1 MGSLKLF
8 GNDLQ
13 VDGNLIRI
21 ARLKAEKYD
30 FVDDP
35 KAAVES
41 LRTLGRRIDIF
52 TFFQKLPET
61 APKYGYQLEWDNLAA
76 LPLSSY
82 DHWWTKQ
89 INGKTRN
96 MVRRAEKLGMVVRE
110 VPFDDAL
117 VQGISAIYN
126 ESPTRQGKA
135 FWHYGKGL
143 DAVRAENGTFLDRS
157 VFIGAFLGDSL
168 IGFAKLVSDT
178 DRTQAGLMQ
187 IVSMIQHRDKAPT
200 NALIAQAVRSC
211 ADRGWSHL
219 VYSNFS
225 YGNKHSDSLSDFKEH
240 NGFLKIDVPRY
251 YVPLTLAGRA
261 ALRAGLHHRLVDR
274 IPEPVLVHL
283 RALRSAWNNRR
294 VRTTNEGVPGPFAK
308 ESGS

>member
-1 MGSLKLF
+1 MKLF

-35 KAAVES
+35 KAAVEV
-41 LRTLGRRIDIF
+41 LRKLGRRIDIF
-52 TFFQKLPET
+52 TFVQKLPDT
-61 APKYGYQLEWDNLAA
+61 SPKFRYRLEWDNLAA

-89 INGKTRN
+89 VNGKTRN
-96 MVRRAEKLGMVVRE
+96 MVRRAEKLGIVVRE
-110 VPFDDAL
+110 VAFDDAL
-117 VQGISAIYN
+117 VQGISAIYD

-143 DAVRAENGTFLDRS
+143 DAVRAENGTFADRS

-187 IVSMIQHRDKAPT
+187 ILSMIQHRDKAPT

-211 ADRGWSHL
+211 ADRGLSHL
-219 VYSNFS
+219 IYSNFS
-225 YGNKHSDSLSDFKEH
+225 YGSKQNDSLSDFKEH
-240 NGFLKIDVPRY
+240 NGFLRIEVPRY

-261 ALRAGLHHRLVDR
+261 ALRTGLHHALVDR
-274 IPEPVLVHL
+274 IPEPLLVRL
-283 RALRSAWNNRR
+283 RSLRSAWHNRR
-294 VRTTNEGVPGPFAK
+294 VQVVSERLPGPFAK
-308 ESGS
+308 ESRS